1 MDTYTTLITAGQLQ
15 QAIET
20 VIAVDCRFDL
30 GDPDAGRR
38 QYLEAHVPGA
48 VYAHLDQELS
58 GPVVP
63 SSGRHPLPEP
73 DKLAR
78 RLGSWGIDEHSQVV
92 VYDDH
97 CGAYAA
103 RLWWMLR
110 WLGHDRVAV
119 LDGGFSAWRRAGAAI
134 ETELPVLTPR
144 QFTAS
149 PSRDMYLDTAQV
161 LELLA
166 QGTLTLIDVRDAIRF
181 SGEQEPLD
189 SVAGHIPGAI
199 NIPYAM
205 NLGDD
210 GCFRSPQELRQLYLS
225 QVPDPRTACGMCG
238 SGVTAC
244 HSLLAMEVAGLPGSR
259 LYAGSWSE
267 WIRDPARPVAG
278 KH

>member
-1 MDTYTTLITAGQLQ
+1 MDTYTNLITAGQLQ
-15 QAIET
+15 QGIGS

-38 QYLEAHVPGA
+38 QYLQAHVPGA
-48 VYAHLDQELS
+48 VHAHLDQELS
-58 GPVVP
+58 GPVGP

-73 DKLAR
+73 DELAR

-97 CGAYAA
+97 GGAYAA

-110 WLGHDRVAV
+110 WLGHERVAV
-119 LDGGFSAWRRAGAAI
+119 LDGGFAAWRRVGAAI
-134 ETELPVLTPR
+134 ETGLPLVTPR

-149 PSRDMYLDTAQV
+149 PRRDMYLDTAQV
-161 LELLA
+161 LQLLA
-166 QGTLTLIDVRDAIRF
+166 QGKLTLIDVRDAIRF

-199 NIPYAM
+199 NIPYSR

-210 GCFRSPQELRQLYLS
+210 GCFRSPEELRQLYLS
-225 QVPDPRTACGMCG
+225 QVPDPRAACGMCG

-244 HSLLAMEVAGLPGSR
+244 HSLLAMDVAGLPGSR

-267 WIRDPARPVAG
+267 WIRDPARPVAS
-278 KH
+278 KQ